1 MAIGQHQLSMEE
13 FDLIRKLVYDR
24 FGIHLNEQKKSLVVE
39 RLQKTLRTGQFESF
53 RAYYDYV
60 IRDRSGKALLEL
72 VDRIST
78 NHTHFFREKDH
89 FVFMQTTWLPALKK
103 AAQTAGRKKD
113 IRIWSAGCSSGEEPY
128 TIAMLLADQFE
139 MDGSGWDIG
148 ILATDISTTVLEKA
162 QSGLYSDT
170 QLEQV
175 PDVFK
180 RKFFRPSGEGLYTVT
195 NAIKE
200 LVMFRRL
207 NLMNK
212 EYPFKGQFQ
221 IIFCRNV
228 MIYFDEPVRNELL
241 QRYHRYLEPDGY
253 LFIGHSESIGRDNK
267 YFRFIRPAIYQKI

>member
-1 MAIGQHQLSMEE
+1 MAIGQQQLSMEE
-13 FDLIRKLVYDR
+13 FNLIRKLVYDR

-60 IRDRSGKALLEL
+60 VSDRSGRALLEL

-103 AAQTAGRKKD
+103 AAQTAGKKKD

-162 QSGLYSDT
+162 QAGLYSDS

-175 PDVFK
+175 PDVYK
-180 RKFFRPSGEGLYTVT
+180 RKYFRPAGEGLYSV
-195 NAIKE
+195 APVIKD

-207 NLMNK
+207 NLMNA

-221 IIFCRNV
+221 IVFCRNV
-228 MIYFDEPVRNELL
+228 MIYFDEPVREGLL
-241 QRYHRYLEPDGY
+241 ARYHRYLEPNGY

>member
-1 MAIGQHQLSMEE
+1 MAIGQQLSQEE
-13 FDLIRKLVYDR
+13 FNLIRKLVYDR
-24 FGIHLNEQKKSLVVE
+24 FGIHLNDQKKSLVVE
-39 RLQKTLRTGQFESF
+39 RLQRTLRTGQFESF

-60 IRDRSGKALLEL
+60 VSDKSGKAILEL
-72 VDRIST
+72 IDRITT
-78 NHTHFFREKDH
+78 NHTSFFREKDH
-89 FVFMQTTWLPALKK
+89 FVFMQTTWLPAVKKK
-103 AAQTAGRKKD
+103 ALASGNNN

-139 MDGSGWDIG
+139 MDGVGWDIG

-180 RKFFRPSGEGLYTVT
+180 RKYFRPECEGLFTASPALKKMV
-195 NAIKE
+195 
-200 LVMFRRL
+200 LFRRL
-207 NLMNK
+207 NLMNST
-212 EYPFKGQFQ
+212 YPFSGQFQ

-228 MIYFDEPVRNELL
+228 MIYFDEPVREALL
-241 QRYHRYLEPDGY
+241 ERYHRYLEPNGY